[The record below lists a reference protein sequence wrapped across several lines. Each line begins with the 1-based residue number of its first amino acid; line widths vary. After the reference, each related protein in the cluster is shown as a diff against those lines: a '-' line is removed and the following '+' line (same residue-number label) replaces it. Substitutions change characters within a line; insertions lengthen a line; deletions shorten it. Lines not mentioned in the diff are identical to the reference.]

1 MLKIGLSLLMVISVL
16 SIGILPKIIIKSV
29 PTVTYVKPK
38 IDSYSTKVSC
48 TGTVDFKDS
57 YEMYVQTPII
67 TTDIA
72 FSIGDYI
79 TQGDIIASV
88 DSQTTLA
95 VVSNQPV
102 SAISEY
108 IDDDILS
115 VASLYGISEESIQ
128 QFKETGSLEQYIAS
142 NSNIME
148 KNIYIPEIIVSPVS
162 GIISEINIKNN
173 VLTSNTKPVITIGNP
188 NSLKVIASVNE
199 ALIQQ
204 VNVGDSVIITGNG
217 FKNRTYYGVI
227 KKKHPKARRN
237 LVGNVYEAVVDVEID
252 ITNPD
257 SFISPGFSAM
267 VDIIVEDEKE
277 MMLLPYDA
285 IHQDESNQEYVLI
298 YENDSIIK
306 RRIETGKEYLYEV
319 QILNGVQ
326 SGDIIISNI
335 NEELIGQSNISNKVL
350 LKGGVENDTGK
361 YTAQP

>member
-1 MLKIGLSLLMVISVL
+1 MLKIGLSLLTVISVL

-95 VVSNQPV
+95 VVSNQSE
-102 SAISEY
+102 SAISQY
-108 IDDDILS
+108 IDNDILS
-115 VASLYGISEESIQ
+115 VASLYGINEESIQ

-148 KNIYIPEIIVSPVS
+148 KNIYIPETIVSPVS

-173 VLTSNTKPVITIGNP
+173 VLTSNSKPIITIGNP

-204 VNVGDSVIITGNG
+204 VNVGDEVIITGNG
-217 FKNRTYYGVI
+217 FKNITYYGVI

-285 IHQDESNQEYVLI
+285 VHQDESNEEYVLI

-306 RRIETGKEYLYEV
+306 RRIKTGKEYLYEV
-319 QILNGVQ
+319 QILDGVQ
-326 SGDIIISNI
+326 SDDIIIANI

>member
-95 VVSNQPV
+95 VVSNQPI